1 MALVTASKTAVIPDS
16 SGVNGKVG
24 DAAKSLSDFPGF
36 RLITILLFGF
46 LYLPIGVLIA
56 YSFNASKTISVWGG
70 FTFDWYWVAAA
81 NGDLRRAVVNTLIV
95 GAAATVTSVAIA
107 LPAALAMTNPS
118 QSEKAGYFGI
128 FLALPLIVPE
138 IVIAIATL
146 IFFTSVGLNLGI
158 GNVIIAHAVFCIP
171 FAVMPMVAR
180 LKAMDHRLNE
190 AAYDL
195 YATRFQCFRLI
206 TLPILAP
213 GIVTGAMLAFIV
225 SFDNFIISLMVS
237 GAGGT
242 TLPLYIYGL
251 VKTQMTP
258 ELNAIS
264 TGVLLLSFGLLSI
277 AFVLTRGRVLGV
289 SGMSE

>member
-1 MALVTASKTAVIPDS
+1 MAMTSRIRPVVSLLSVP
-16 SGVNGKVG
+16 GRP
-24 DAAKSLSDFPGF
+24 AANKAINSLNDFPGF
-36 RLITILLFGF
+36 RFITILLFGF
-46 LYLPIGVLIA
+46 LYLPIGVLIG

-70 FTFDWYWVAAA
+70 FTLDWYRVAAA
-81 NGDLRRAVVNTLIV
+81 NADLQRAILNTLLV
-95 GAAATVTSVAIA
+95 GAAATAVSVLIA
-107 LPAALAMTNPS
+107 LPAALAMTTS
-118 QSEKAGYFGI
+118 RRTRGAGLFS
-128 FLALPLIVPE
+128 LLLSLPLIVPE

-146 IFFTSVGLNLGI
+146 IFFTAVGLNLGI
-158 GNVIIAHAVFCIP
+158 GNVIIAHSVFCIP
-171 FAVMPMVAR
+171 FAVMPMVSR
-180 LKAMDHRLNE
+180 LKSMDHRLNE

-195 YATRFQCFRLI
+195 YANRWQCFRLI
-206 TLPILAP
+206 TLPLLAP

-264 TGVLLLSFGLLSI
+264 TGVLLLSFGLLSV
-277 AFVLTRGRVLGV
+277 AYVLTKGRIVGT

>member
-1 MALVTASKTAVIPDS
+1 MRSPVAATADIRGAA
-16 SGVNGKVG
+16 SGSHAT
-24 DAAKSLSDFPGF
+24 DAAKSVDEFPGF
-36 RLITILLFGF
+36 RLITVLMFGF
-46 LYLPIGVLIA
+46 LYLPIGVLVA
-56 YSFNASKTISVWGG
+56 FSFNASKTISVWEG
-70 FTFDWYWVAAA
+70 FTLDWYRVAAA
-81 NGDLRRAVVNTLIV
+81 NGDLQRAVVNTLIV
-95 GAAATVTSVAIA
+95 GAAATVAAVAAA
-107 LPAALAMTNPS
+107 LPAALVIATHSRPRR
-118 QSEKAGYFGI
+118 AGFYGL
-128 FLALPLIVPE
+128 FLSLPLMLPE

-146 IFFTSVGLNLGI
+146 IFFTTIGLDLGI

-171 FAVMPMVAR
+171 FALMPIIAR

-195 YATRFQCFRLI
+195 YATRLQCFRLI
-206 TLPILAP
+206 TLPLLAP

-225 SFDNFIISLMVS
+225 SFDNFIITLMVA

-264 TGVLLLSFGLLSI
+264 TGVLLLSFGLLTA
-277 AFVLTRGRVLGV
+277 AFVLTRGRILGV

>member
-1 MALVTASKTAVIPDS
+1 MTAPASSKTS
-16 SGVNGKVG
+16 SLASFPNKG
-24 DAAKSLSDFPGF
+24 AATAESTLSDFPGF
-36 RLITILLFGF
+36 RLITVLLFGF

-70 FTFDWYWVAAA
+70 FTFDWYRVAAA
-81 NGDLRRAVVNTLIV
+81 NADLQRAIINTLVV
-95 GAAATVTSVAIA
+95 GAAATIISVLIA
-107 LPAALAMTNPS
+107 LPAALSMTHS
-118 QSEKAGYFGI
+118 ARSRGTGLFG
-128 FLALPLIVPE
+128 LLLSLPLIVPE

-146 IFFTSVGLNLGI
+146 IFFTAIGLNLGL
-158 GNVIIAHAVFCIP
+158 GNIIIAHSVFCIP
-171 FAVMPMVAR
+171 FAVMPMVSR
-180 LKAMDHRLNE
+180 LKSMDHRLTE

-195 YATRFQCFRLI
+195 YASRFQCFRLI
-206 TLPILAP
+206 TLPLLAP

-264 TGVLLLSFGLLSI
+264 TGVLLLSFGLLCI
-277 AFVLTRGRVLGV
+277 AYVLTKGRIVGV

>member
-1 MALVTASKTAVIPDS
+1 METAAATKSALGSHSSTARGSTLDI
-16 SGVNGKVG
+16 
-24 DAAKSLSDFPGF
+24 AKSQNEFPGF

-46 LYLPIGVLIA
+46 LYLPIGVLIG

-70 FTFDWYWVAAA
+70 FTLDWYWVATA
-81 NGDLRRAVVNTLIV
+81 NADLQRAIVNTLVV
-95 GAAATVTSVAIA
+95 GATATFVSVMIA
-107 LPAALAMTNPS
+107 LPAALALANPA
-118 QSEKAGYFGI
+118 QSARPGFFG
-128 FLALPLIVPE
+128 LLLSLPLIVPE

-146 IFFTSVGLNLGI
+146 IFFTAIGLNLGI

-180 LKAMDHRLNE
+180 LKALDHRLNE

-195 YATRFQCFRLI
+195 YASRFQCFRLI
-206 TLPILAP
+206 TLPLLMP
-213 GIVTGAMLAFIV
+213 GVVTGAMLAFIV
-225 SFDNFIISLMVS
+225 SFDNFIITLMVS

-264 TGVLLLSFGLLSI
+264 TGVLLLSFGLLSF
-277 AFVLTRGRVLGV
+277 AFVLTKGRILGV